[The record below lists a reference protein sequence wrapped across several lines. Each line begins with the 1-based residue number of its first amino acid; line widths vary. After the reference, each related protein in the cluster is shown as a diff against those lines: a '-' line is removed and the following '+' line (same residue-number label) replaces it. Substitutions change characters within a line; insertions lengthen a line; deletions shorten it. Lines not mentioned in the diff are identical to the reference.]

1 MPPSSPPHPLL
12 PPLPSPFRV
21 LGRFADGSYIN
32 RAACDAAFD
41 RMHRRDRIGD
51 HIHLVFACLGLFL
64 VSGPV
69 TVTEL
74 AFAPLLVFFVVRVV
88 NTGPLWIHGFG
99 QPTVLVAVA
108 LMVWGCVSLAWSP
121 DIARGLNEIGRLRWL
136 VLLGLVFPVIERRGA
151 LVTAL
156 AFGLIVAG
164 IAQLLS
170 GLEPFRGLFP
180 ARHPGRVTGWWD
192 PVVAGSVQCGA
203 VGLFL
208 FPALRGQGWARWI
221 GVIGLAVALAGV
233 LASGTRGAWI
243 ASAILLVIGV
253 PLAVMGERRG
263 ASAMEVAGSNPV
275 TLASRKRAWQ
285 RLGLGGVLV
294 LGVIGMLGGVAV
306 TQREGLWIRVE
317 QARQELAA
325 AATGDLDTPT
335 GARVAVMAFALESGL
350 RRPWG
355 LGAGG
360 IGGGEEGNSH
370 LPPATD
376 SKWQVPSPKSQVA
389 SGKSHALPHAHS
401 APLHL
406 FGTLGWI
413 GLGLGGLWAWVALR
427 NAGGGRGGEPDQTGG
442 LLGGLPLGIAGLL
455 LAGLFD
461 AVQIN
466 TQTCALLG
474 AMAALSPAYWVGRHP
489 MPTLPKASEA

>member
-1 MPPSSPPHPLL
+1 MPLC
-12 PPLPSPFRV
+12 PLPA
-21 LGRFADGSYIN
+21 LTRFADGSYID
-32 RAACDAAFD
+32 RAACDAAFE

-51 HIHLVFACLGLFL
+51 RIHLALACLGLFL

-74 AFAPLLVFFVVRVV
+74 AFAPLLVYFVVRVV

-99 QPTVLVAVA
+99 QPSVLAAVG
-108 LMVWGCVSLAWSP
+108 LMAWGCVSLAWSP
-121 DIARGLNEIGRLRWL
+121 DPAQGLDEIGRLRWL

-156 AFGLIVAG
+156 ALGLIVAG
-164 IAQLLS
+164 VAQLLS

-192 PVVAGSVQCGA
+192 PVVAGSVQCGT

-208 FPALRGQGWARWI
+208 FPALRGVGWARWI
-221 GVIGLAVALAGV
+221 GGVGLAVALAGV

-243 ASAILLVIGV
+243 AAALLLAVGV
-253 PLAVMGERRG
+253 PLALGRNRG
-263 ASAMEVAGSNPV
+263 AIPGQAAGSNPV
-275 TLASRKRAWQ
+275 ARASRKRA
-285 RLGLGGVLV
+285 LLVMGLVGVLA
-294 LGVIGMLGGVAV
+294 LGGVAV
-306 TQREGLWIRVE
+306 TQREGLMIRVE

-325 AATGDLDTPT
+325 AAAGDLDTPT

-360 IGGGEEGNSH
+360 IERGNNH
-370 LPPATD
+370 LPLATGG
-376 SKWQVPSPKSQVA
+376 KWQVA
-389 SGKSHALPHAHS
+389 SGSSLPHAHS

-406 FGTLGWI
+406 FGTLGWV

-427 NAGGGRGGEPDQTGG
+427 NAANGAEPDPTGG

-474 AMAALSPAYWVGRHP
+474 AMAALSPAYWPHSCRTN
-489 MPTLPKASEA
+489 TLAV